1 MKKVMIFTDGACR
14 GNPGPGGWGVLL
26 RYNGREKTLYGGET
40 HTTNNRMELL
50 AAINA
55 LLALKEACEVDFT
68 TDSEYLRKGIT
79 EWIFQWKKNNWRNGA
94 KKQVK
99 NIDLWQQLDAE
110 VQKHKIT
117 WYWIKG
123 HSGHLENE
131 LVDGLANRGIDE
143 MLNL

>member
-1 MKKVMIFTDGACR
+1 MKRIVIFTDGACR

-26 RYNGREKTLYGGET
+26 KYNGREKTLYGAEKY
-40 HTTNNRMELL
+40 TTNNRMELL
-50 AAINA
+50 AAIKA
-55 LLALKEACEVDFT
+55 LSALREACEIDFT

-79 EWIFQWKKNNWRNGA
+79 EWISQWKTKNWKNGA

-99 NIDLWQQLDAE
+99 NIDLWMQLDAE

-117 WYWIKG
+117 WHWVKS

-143 MLNL
+143 IINL